1 MNLDVNKITGNVS
14 NWVLSQWTSATGS
27 KVTIDGNGLYF
38 SPGTSRMTADGF
50 EGWRRESS
58 GNYVA
63 MGLLGT
69 YAWETD
75 QDINGVGLIAK
86 YYGVPHND
94 PNDPYR
100 NETWGGDTIAI
111 GALEPEIGRGYNYV
125 TPYMIFPSS
134 SGIGEKYFQG
144 NGNDTIV
151 MSRWLSIYTG
161 LNMRGHSIVNSSGYS
176 LKENFSPVSGADA
189 LDIFDN
195 TEIMTYDYKPDS
207 DDIDARTL
215 ANMQDKVGF
224 VINDNGESPFKT
236 DPRLVRYG
244 NTRDDS
250 VTVGYLMS
258 AVKEL
263 HTKVKELETQLGK

>member
-1 MNLDVNKITGNVS
+1 
-14 NWVLSQWTSATGS
+14 
-27 KVTIDGNGLYF
+27 
-38 SPGTSRMTADGF
+38 MTTYGF
-50 EGWRRESS
+50 EAWRRESS
-58 GNYVA
+58 GNYAA
-63 MGLLGT
+63 MGMLGS

-86 YYGVPHND
+86 YYGVPHDD
-94 PNDPYR
+94 PNGPWK
-100 NETWGGDTIAI
+100 NEVWGGDTIAI
-111 GALEPEIGRGYNYV
+111 GALEPQIGRGYNYV

-134 SGIGEKYFQG
+134 SGIGGKYFPG
-144 NGNDTIV
+144 NGNDTII

-176 LKENFSPVSGADA
+176 LKENFSPVSGSDA

-250 VTVGYLMS
+250 VTVGYLMA

-263 HTKVKELETQLGK
+263 HAKVKELTTKLEAQK

>member
-1 MNLDVNKITGNVS
+1 
-14 NWVLSQWTSATGS
+14 
-27 KVTIDGNGLYF
+27 
-38 SPGTSRMTADGF
+38 MTY
-50 EGWRRESS
+50 E
-58 GNYVA
+58 
-63 MGLLGT
+63 
-69 YAWETD
+69 
-75 QDINGVGLIAK
+75 Q
-86 YYGVPHND
+86 
-94 PNDPYR
+94 
-100 NETWGGDTIAI
+100 
-111 GALEPEIGRGYNYV
+111 
-125 TPYMIFPSS
+125 
-134 SGIGEKYFQG
+134 
-144 NGNDTIV
+144 
-151 MSRWLSIYTG
+151 
-161 LNMRGHSIVNSSGYS
+161 GHSIVNSSGYS

-207 DDIDARTL
+207 DDIDTRTL